1 MNHVDDLPR
10 MTIAFTR
17 YPRTVIA
24 LILSLSLLFAFFA
37 KDVGRDHSAEGL
49 LPASDP
55 LHAYYAEFKKH
66 FDIKAQIAIAL
77 FHEGGLYTPEMIA
90 QVGRISDWLE
100 ASGFVEEVKSLTTV
114 ESITSSGGEILVGP
128 LVKAIPETEEDVESL
143 REAVRQNPMIHDNL
157 VSPDEN
163 ATLILARPNF
173 DPWETS
179 KCVAIY
185 DSLKKML
192 ADDPGPG
199 KAYVAGYPIITGL
212 ADKYMD
218 RDNRVMMPIVS
229 VVVILLLWLAF
240 RSLRGVCIP
249 LAVVVAA
256 IVWTFGAMHLTG
268 VKITIIATSIP
279 IILMAMGIADG
290 IHVIS
295 EYYHQLGLGKDN
307 RSAVLHTMKEMNAP
321 VVMTSVTTAV
331 GFLALWTADIVP
343 IREFGAAVAFGI
355 MAAMVFSLSFI
366 PACLVLLGRPKR
378 LLTIPVDRGWMQ
390 GFSRAIGRASL
401 HYAKPL
407 IAVFVLGVIVT
418 GAISTQLRVRQN
430 PVHYFRS
437 DSEVRT
443 SSEFIDEHFPGT
455 GAIHIQVDSGER
467 GGLKDPDLPWRIGR
481 LQDRLESMEA
491 VGNTRSMADF
501 LARMNLLL
509 HDGDPS
515 FDRVPGGPTDDL
527 DPDAGRAL
535 IGQYLLL
542 YEVSGGTELASTV
555 DDEYRRANIE
565 VNVKSNSSDVFKEVI
580 ETFEKAAAELFTHKA
595 SIGSLG
601 NGVINL
607 KMIRYL
613 VLGQIYS
620 LAVSYAVVL
629 LILVIMFRSFLYA
642 LIGVIPLIIT
652 ITFSFALMVISGIPL
667 NMGTALIASVCIG
680 IGVDYS
686 IHFIHRYR
694 IEAAR
699 TSDLASTI
707 RVTMETSGRAIF
719 LNAVAVAGGFSV
731 LLFSSFM
738 PVVYLGLLIP
748 VIMATN
754 ALAALLIIPAFL
766 NVLAGSRR
774 KQTQVPGSFPAE

>member
-1 MNHVDDLPR
+1 MSHVDDLPP

-24 LILSLSLLFAFFA
+24 LILSVSLLFAFFA
-37 KDVGRDHSAEGL
+37 KDVERDHSAEGL
-49 LPASDP
+49 LPANDP
-55 LHAYYAEFKKH
+55 LHPYYDEFKKH

-77 FHEGGLYTPEMIA
+77 SHEGGLYTTEMIA

-128 LVKAIPETEEDVESL
+128 LVKAIPETADELESL
-143 REAVRQNPMIHDNL
+143 REAVVHNPMIHANL
-157 VSPDEN
+157 VSPDGN

-173 DPWETS
+173 DPWETFE
-179 KCVAIY
+179 CVAIY

-192 ADDPGPG
+192 AEDPGPG

-218 RDNRVMMPIVS
+218 RDNRVMMPLVS
-229 VVVILLLWLAF
+229 VVVILLLFLAF
-240 RSLRGVCIP
+240 RSLRGVWIP

-256 IVWTFGAMHLTG
+256 IVWTFGAMHLAG
-268 VKITIIATSIP
+268 VKITIISTSIP

-321 VVMTSVTTAV
+321 VVMTSITTAV

-366 PACLVLLGRPKR
+366 PACLVLLGKPKR
-378 LLTIPVDRGWMQ
+378 LLTIPVSDRGGMQ
-390 GFSRAIGRASL
+390 GFSRAIGGASL

-407 IAVFVLGVIVT
+407 IAVFVIGVVVT
-418 GAISTQLRVRQN
+418 GAISTQLRARQN

-437 DSEVRT
+437 HSEIRT
-443 SSEFIDEHFPGT
+443 SSEFIDAHFPGT
-455 GAIHIQVDSGER
+455 GAIHIQVDSGEE

-481 LQDRLESMEA
+481 LQDRLESMEE

-501 LARMNLLL
+501 LARMHLLL

-515 FDRVPGGPTDDL
+515 FDRVPGPGDDL
-527 DPDAGRAL
+527 DPDVGRAL

-542 YEVSGGTELASTV
+542 YEMSGGTELADTV

-565 VNVKSNSSDVFKEVI
+565 VNVKSNSSDVFKGVI
-580 ETFEKAAAELFTHKA
+580 ETLDEAAAELFAHKA

-607 KMIRYL
+607 KMIQYL
-613 VLGQIYS
+613 VVGQIYS

-694 IEAAR
+694 IEATR
-699 TSDLASTI
+699 SNDLASTI
-707 RVTMETSGRAIF
+707 QVTMETSGRAIL

-748 VIMATN
+748 LIMATN

-766 NVLAGSRR
+766 NALAGSRG
-774 KQTQVPGSFPAE
+774 KQTRGPGAFPAP